1 MRSRGKTNDGRGMT
15 METPTGAACYFDLAG
30 YTHRKLFADCLHV
43 WEVLPKLPA
52 YIESCLQ
59 PALCGTVMEGAW
71 VGPRVYLG
79 AGSTV
84 EPGAM
89 VKGPAIIGS
98 GTVIRHGAYL
108 REYCLIGDG
117 CVVGHASEIKGSIML
132 DGSQA
137 AHFNYVGDSVL
148 GHGVNLGAGVKLSNF
163 KNDGGIIQVIVGE
176 KKWSTGLRKFGA
188 IVGDRVALGCNCVTS
203 PGSLIGRDSS
213 VYANLVVRGYIP
225 PRSIVK
231 LRQVQEIAPR
241 R

>member
-1 MRSRGKTNDGRGMT
+1 MK
-15 METPTGAACYFDLAG
+15 
-30 YTHRKLFADCLHV
+30 
-43 WEVLPKLPA
+43 
-52 YIESCLQ
+52 
-59 PALCGTVMEGAW
+59 GAW

-79 AGSTV
+79 AGSVV

-89 VKGPAIIGS
+89 IKGPAIIGS
-98 GTVIRHGAYL
+98 DTVIRQGAYI

-117 CVVGHASEIKGSIML
+117 CVVGHASEIKSSIML

-148 GHGVNLGAGVKLSNF
+148 GHNVNLGAGVKLSNV
-163 KNDGGIIQVIVGE
+163 KNDGGIIQVIIGE
-176 KKWSTGLRKFGA
+176 ERWSTGLRKFGA
-188 IVGDRVALGCNCVTS
+188 IVGDRTALGCNCVTS
-203 PGSLIGRDSS
+203 PGSLIGPDSLI
-213 VYANLVVRGYIP
+213 YANLVVRGCIP